1 MRLYYLDII
10 RRYSLFLIGL
20 LIAAMGVALSTK
32 AGLGTSPVAAL
43 PYTVSLMSGV
53 LTFGGWLNALSVTQI
68 AIQVILLKGH
78 CKYIEIFLQTVLAF
92 VYGYL
97 TDFSCY
103 LIRGLSFSS
112 YLMQL
117 ICMVASCFVLALGI
131 WVQLKG
137 NVALLP
143 GEAMNRAISQVTGK
157 KYTNI
162 KIFFDALYIIL
173 SAILCMIFLGGLKG
187 VREGSIIA
195 ALAVGMII
203 KGYEKIYHKM
213 IQKE

>member
-1 MRLYYLDII
+1 
-10 RRYSLFLIGL
+10 
-20 LIAAMGVALSTK
+20 MGVALSTK
-32 AGLGTSPVAAL
+32 AGLGTSPVASL

-103 LIRGLSFSS
+103 LIRGLSVSS